1 MEGEK
6 MFDEGLNRDSI
17 VTKIV
22 GVLCIL
28 AAVGGFGVILAGAG
42 FTMFIVVIACAAIG
56 LVCFMDLDKDR
67 EIFIGALGAVMLAE
81 ILGLFFSDVRTSS
94 SIINVV
100 VSLLGHGALLLYFLG
115 NRLERNKAII
125 AGLLI
130 VGDNL
135 WRIIT
140 LCTLLSVAN
149 NSILGGAISESAI
162 RAAALG
168 SAVCIVP
175 ALAVTILLFAG
186 VLDYG
191 N

>member
-22 GVLCIL
+22 GVLCML
-28 AAVGGFGVILAGAG
+28 AALGGFGVIMAGAG
-42 FTMFIVVIACAAIG
+42 FSMFIVVIACATIG
-56 LVCFMDLDKDR
+56 LVCFMDLGKDR
-67 EIFIGALGAVMLAE
+67 EMFAGAIGAVMLAE
-81 ILGLFFSDVRTSS
+81 ILGLVLSDVHTSS
-94 SIINVV
+94 SVVNVI
-100 VSLLGHGALLLYFLG
+100 VSLLGHAALLLYFLG

-130 VGDNL
+130 IGDNL

-140 LCTLLSVAN
+140 LSTLLSVAN
-149 NSILGGAISESAI
+149 NAILGGAISESAI

-168 SAVCIVP
+168 SAVCIIP
-175 ALAVTILLFAG
+175 ALAVTVLLFAG